1 MDVVIVLLLLL
12 SPLLAVW
19 LSRARAPRDG
29 SDSLPPPEVP
39 TTSPEASHST
49 HSPATSRDGLTW
61 SALDDY
67 QVTRLLNDADR
78 RTDSG

>member
-1 MDVVIVLLLLL
+1 MDVFILLLLLL

-19 LSRARAPRDG
+19 LSRARVPRDG
-29 SDSLPPPEVP
+29 RDSLPPPEVSA
-39 TTSPEASHST
+39 TSPEAPDGA
-49 HSPATSRDGLTW
+49 HSPAISRDGLTW

-78 RTDSG
+78 HTDSG